1 MNEITHE
8 TNLTD
13 GQEEEDIKIPAHIL
27 IVDDE
32 PAHRDSLQRIFLR
45 AGYLVEV
52 AEDGA
57 RAVELIQKRRDEN
70 QEPFDIVLTDLVMPR
85 VDGMALLRAV
95 RTVMGNGGSDVVMMT
110 AYGAVDHAV
119 DAMRAGAQDFLVKP
133 VKRSEL
139 LLRIERVLERRRLSR
154 ENDLLVSKLRSGKHL
169 PKHISAHAD
178 ENMGSQTGTHTGNTD
193 STSPVVFSVGTTL
206 AQIEKEALQTTLAY
220 TNGDKVLAAKLLG
233 ISLRTLY
240 RRLDENKE
248 EHRDEK

>member
-1 MNEITHE
+1 MNEITHK

-13 GQEEEDIKIPAHIL
+13 GQDEEDIKIPAHIL

-95 RTVMGNGGSDVVMMT
+95 W
-110 AYGAVDHAV
+110 
-119 DAMRAGAQDFLVKP
+119 
-133 VKRSEL
+133 
-139 LLRIERVLERRRLSR
+139 
-154 ENDLLVSKLRSGKHL
+154 VS
-169 PKHISAHAD
+169 
-178 ENMGSQTGTHTGNTD
+178 
-193 STSPVVFSVGTTL
+193 
-206 AQIEKEALQTTLAY
+206 
-220 TNGDKVLAAKLLG
+220 
-233 ISLRTLY
+233 
-240 RRLDENKE
+240 
-248 EHRDEK
+248 